1 MNILLVNIDTMLTYL
16 CLDTVERLKEEKLN
30 AMEKFVNG
38 KLQTDNFLFC

>member
-16 CLDTVERLKEEKLN
+16 CLDIVERLKKEKLN